1 MSSYSGPI
9 VDVDVH
15 HTWGSSRDLMEYL
28 PRQWH
33 EYSLGSSAG
42 GPLNLLPNMDNINMV
57 GNYIRGELIQADG
70 RSPGSKYDVMRRT
83 LLDRLGITRLMLN
96 YDVGLESAYYNPYFA
111 AALCAA
117 ANQWSADHWLSLP
130 DDRVWG
136 SVLVP
141 TELAEEGAAEVRKW
155 AGSARVG
162 QVLMVG
168 NPLAKPFGHPHYH
181 PIYAAAAEAG
191 LPIAVHVGGEK
202 ATKSAYTAGGH
213 AGSYFERKATGN
225 QAGMHHLTS
234 FITHGVFEKFPSL
247 KVLIVEFGFSWL
259 PPLVWRLDS
268 IFGLLRAECPLVRRL
283 PSEYVRDHVRM
294 STQPLDSSRA
304 PQVIESFPDYEHIL
318 CFSTDFPHFD
328 GDEPRQLANKVPRE
342 WLPKVYYQNAAGFYG
357 WEPGTLVDNARAL
370 SMAG

>member
-70 RSPGSKYDVMRRT
+70 RSPGSKYEVMRRT
-83 LLDRLGITRLMLN
+83 LLDRLGITRLLLN

-111 AALCAA
+111 AALCAG

-141 TELAEEGAAEVRKW
+141 TELAEEGASEVRKW
-155 AGSARVG
+155 AGSGRVG
-162 QVLMVG
+162 QVLLVG
-168 NPLAKPFGHPHYH
+168 NPMAKPFGHPHYH

-234 FITHGVFEKFPSL
+234 FITHGVFEKFPAL
-247 KVLIVEFGFSWL
+247 KVLITEYGYSWL

-268 IFGLLRAECPLVRRL
+268 IFGLLRAECPLVKRL
-283 PSEYVRDHVRM
+283 PSEYVRDHIRM
-294 STQPLDSSRA
+294 STQPLDSTRT
-304 PQVIESFPDYEHIL
+304 PQIIESFPDFEHVL

-342 WLPKVYYQNAAGFYG
+342 WLPKVYYQNAADFYG
-357 WEPGTLVDNARAL
+357 WKPATLEDNARAL